1 MASIDPVGCSKAS
14 EAVQGNTQNSAKT
27 HEIKVAGIFKR
38 TVMSPLFWATAILSA
53 AGAASM
59 IFLLRPLVVTVGVVS
74 AVAASV
80 IACKKRFV
88 YEVTLSF
95 GYLMNKVFPKKW
107 PAYNKITENIYL
119 GRLPLKN
126 NNDHIALQKEGIGA
140 VLSVVEVFENHSLG
154 IFSDPVTPDDWK
166 ALGVE
171 HMQVETPDFH
181 PLKVESF
188 EKGVE
193 FIASQVKLGK
203 KVYVHCKAGRGRS
216 AAMVVAAL
224 RKKQPELFATTKEC
238 VAFVKGCRPL
248 VSLRQDKI
256 DSIEA
261 YLAK

>member
-1 MASIDPVGCSKAS
+1 MTSVDPVGCSKSA
-14 EAVQGNTQNSAKT
+14 ERVQQNAENTPKA
-27 HEIKVAGIFKR
+27 HEIKVSGVFTRI
-38 TVMSPLFWATAILSA
+38 VLSPLFWATAMLTA
-53 AGAASM
+53 VGATSM
-59 IFLLRPLVVTVGVVS
+59 IFMLRPLVVTVGLVA
-74 AVAASV
+74 AVAAAV

-95 GYLMNKVFPKKW
+95 GYIMNKIAPQKW
-107 PAYNKITENIYL
+107 PAYNKITENLYL

-126 NNDHIALQKEGIGA
+126 NNDHITLQNEGIGA
-140 VLSVVEVFENHSLG
+140 VLSVVEKFENHSVG
-154 IFSDPVTPDDWK
+154 IFTDPVTPDDWK

-181 PLKVESF
+181 PLKVDSF
-188 EKGVE
+188 EKGVA
-193 FIASQVKLGK
+193 FIASQMKLGK

-224 RKKQPELFATTKEC
+224 RKNQPELFATTKEC